1 MIFTDAKGARPDKF
15 KARQQRRKAN
25 RLAKATGGIE
35 VMSNAG
41 HTSVQALDLARL
53 EREAK
58 ADMGLRI
65 RLADENTAASR
76 KAKRKL
82 NDRWYNRNTATVTGA
97 WSEDEAKTHNPMQ
110 VIK

>member
-35 VMSNAG
+35 FMSNAG

-82 NDRWYNRNTATVTGA
+82 NDRWYNRNTATVQGA